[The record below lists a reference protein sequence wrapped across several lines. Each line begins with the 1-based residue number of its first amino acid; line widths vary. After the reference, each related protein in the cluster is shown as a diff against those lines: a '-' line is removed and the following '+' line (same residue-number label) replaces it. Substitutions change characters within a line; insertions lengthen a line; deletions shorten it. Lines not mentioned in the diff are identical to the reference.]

1 MDIPGRRI
9 RKDFVGEQRGWWGG
23 NRRYHVGEVKER
35 IWEGGMTGIGLWFV
49 DWSENTVHYTLPV
62 FHKSNPTVDTI
73 VLMSTAFI

>member
-35 IWEGGMTGIGLWFV
+35 IWEGGMTGIRL
-49 DWSENTVHYTLPV
+49 
-62 FHKSNPTVDTI
+62 
-73 VLMSTAFI
+73 